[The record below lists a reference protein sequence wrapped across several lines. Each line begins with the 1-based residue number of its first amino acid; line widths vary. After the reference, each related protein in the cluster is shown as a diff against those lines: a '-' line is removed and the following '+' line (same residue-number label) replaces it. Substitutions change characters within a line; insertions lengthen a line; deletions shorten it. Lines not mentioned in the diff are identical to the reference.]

1 MPDKLKAIFCWSSG
15 KDSALCLSRVLEEGQ
30 FEVCYLLTAVND
42 TFNRISMHGVREELL
57 DMQAASIGIPLL
69 KVRVSEGTNEE
80 YEERMG
86 SALESVKAEGIG
98 HVIFGDIFLEDLR
111 EYRERNLARI
121 GMSAVFPLWKLN
133 TADLIRDFI
142 HRQFMAVICCTNAAY
157 LGEEWLGR
165 EIDQEFLA
173 SLPENV
179 DPCGENGE
187 YHTFCFAGPI
197 FKEPIGFSPGE
208 KIFRPLGLN
217 HTEDSGQQH
226 GPVTTGFWYVDL
238 VPGRT
243 KKGRP

>member
-30 FEVCYLLTAVND
+30 FEVCYLLTTVND

-80 YEERMG
+80 YERQMG
-86 SALESVKAEGIG
+86 FTLARVKSEGIA
-98 HVIFGDIFLEDLR
+98 HVIFGDIFLVDLR
-111 EYRERNLARI
+111 EYREKNLARI
-121 GMSAVFPLWKLN
+121 GMTAVFPLWKLN

-142 HRQFMAVICCTNAAY
+142 HRQFMAVICCTNDAF

-165 EIDQEFLA
+165 EIDLGFLA
-173 SLPENV
+173 SLPKNV

-187 YHTFCFAGPI
+187 YHTFCFWGPI
-197 FKEPIGFSPGE
+197 FKEPLSYLLGE
-208 KIFRPLGLN
+208 TIFRPLELK
-217 HTEDSGQQH
+217 HAEDSGQQDI
-226 GPVTTGFWYVDL
+226 PVTRGFWYVDL

-243 KKGRP
+243 KKRRP

>member
-1 MPDKLKAIFCWSSG
+1 
-15 KDSALCLSRVLEEGQ
+15 
-30 FEVCYLLTAVND
+30 
-42 TFNRISMHGVREELL
+42 MHGVREELL

-80 YEERMG
+80 YEKRMG
-86 SALESVKAEGIG
+86 SSLEGAKAEGIG

-111 EYRERNLARI
+111 EYREKNLARI
-121 GMSAVFPLWKLN
+121 GMTAVFPLWKLN

-142 HRQFMAVICCTNAAY
+142 HSQFRAVICCTNDAF

-165 EIDQEFLA
+165 EIDRELLT

-187 YHTFCFAGPI
+187 YHTFCSAGPI
-197 FKEPIGFSPGE
+197 FKESISYILGE
-208 KIFRPLGLN
+208 TIFRPLQPN
-217 HTEDSGQQH
+217 HTEESGQQH